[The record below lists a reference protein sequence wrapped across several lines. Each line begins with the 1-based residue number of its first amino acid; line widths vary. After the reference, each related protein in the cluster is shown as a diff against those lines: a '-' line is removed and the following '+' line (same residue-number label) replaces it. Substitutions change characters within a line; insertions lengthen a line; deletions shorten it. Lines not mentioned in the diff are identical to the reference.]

1 MFTNFWALG
10 ELPEMSEEAKAGAEP
25 TAASA
30 DGAITGSTMSD
41 APPPVGTAE
50 AEAVDAEP
58 PAPGN
63 IFYWRGC
70 VSDFRYWSE
79 RNPSNNN
86 FLYQVGWH

>member
-1 MFTNFWALG
+1 
-10 ELPEMSEEAKAGAEP
+10 
-25 TAASA
+25 
-30 DGAITGSTMSD
+30 MSD
-41 APPPVGTAE
+41 APPLVGTAE
-50 AEAVDAEP
+50 AEAVGAEP